1 MSANRTGGLPAHALL
16 QDQSLVVQSQPEC
29 WPLVRPWLPLNAEK
43 ATNTT
48 LPRATLSV
56 AAWRSS
62 PRPDPTGKAT
72 LRMGSVEAHVDDE
85 AGIVALT
92 GEANSWGRIDL
103 EALEGIL
110 WADPDN
116 HEKASADV
124 YAMLTIGSAFLLGRS
139 GRALIHAGAVVPP
152 GHQGWLVVGDAHSGK
167 TTTCASLAMTGCELL
182 SDDQV
187 VLSYRAGRVSGE
199 GWLRPLHLD
208 EGWSR
213 GVPCGQRRTVHPSEL
228 GNATLRRATEL
239 GAAVFTSVNPDQPTS
254 VSEMSAPD
262 AFLHI
267 VRQSPWLL
275 ADRRAA
281 ASVMETLSSVAVL
294 PCYSLQL
301 GLDTFGSPDRL
312 RAVLHPLMS

>member
-1 MSANRTGGLPAHALL
+1 MSTNRTRSHPAFALL

-29 WPLVRPWLPLNAEK
+29 WPLVRPWLPLNCEPAPAK
-43 ATNTT
+43 ST
-48 LPRATLSV
+48 PRAILRVDV
-56 AAWRSS
+56 ARSS
-62 PRPDPTGKAT
+62 PRPDPVGNVT
-72 LRMGSVEAHVDDE
+72 LRLGSVEAHVDDE
-85 AGIVALT
+85 AGIVAMT
-92 GEANSWGRIDL
+92 SEGNSWGRIDL
-103 EALEGIL
+103 EALVGTL
-110 WADPDN
+110 WTDPDN
-116 HEKASADV
+116 RDTASADV
-124 YAMLTIGSAFLLGRS
+124 YTMLTIGSAFLLGRS
-139 GRALIHAGAVVPP
+139 RRALIHAGTVVPP
-152 GHQGWLVVGDAHSGK
+152 GHKGWLVVGDAHSGK
-167 TTTCASLAMTGCELL
+167 TTTCASLAMTGCELV

-187 VLSYRAGRVSGE
+187 VLHYGADRVSVE
-199 GWLRPLHLD
+199 GWLRLLHLD

-213 GVPCGQRRTVHPSEL
+213 GVPCGRRRTVHPSEL
-228 GNATLRRATEL
+228 GDTRPRRAAEL

-254 VSEMSAPD
+254 VSEMSAAD

-281 ASVMETLSSVAVL
+281 ASIMETLAAVAVV